1 MKNKEEFSVLQVKS
15 MWPLEENL
23 EKIINSFKE
32 KILIENNSMA
42 QLEMLL
48 KSKMDVNFDK
58 KILKYDGRPFFVEEI
73 MEALND

>member
-1 MKNKEEFSVLQVKS
+1 
-15 MWPLEENL
+15 
-23 EKIINSFKE
+23 
-32 KILIENNSMA
+32 MA